1 MKNPFEKYD
10 SYFTENRLLKKI
22 QKFAKHAG
30 LKVVYSVLLMYYAYR
45 RSDTPYWAKRI
56 IIGVLGYFIM
66 PFDALPDLTPIIGY
80 TDDLGVLSFGLV
92 AIAAYVND
100 DVRIKARLKLQDWF
114 GEFNVEELS
123 EVDKQ
128 I

>member
-80 TDDLGVLSFGLV
+80 TDDLGVL
-92 AIAAYVND
+92 
-100 DVRIKARLKLQDWF
+100 RLSRALEQMRPPQRDWP
-114 GEFNVEELS
+114 V
-123 EVDKQ
+123 

>member
-123 EVDKQ
+123 EVDQ
-128 I
+128 QL